1 MSCAQFFDVANFG
14 AADVEVVVGDAD
26 FLLDPPQPAA
36 TTTHTTADTARSLNP
51 TPEDSNPSVRRCS

>member
-14 AADVEVVVGDAD
+14 AAELDVVVEPADVVDDAD

-36 TTTHTTADTARSLNP
+36 STMQTTADTARSLDP
-51 TPEDSNPSVRRCS
+51 TAGRV